1 MLSYSDALALVLDHA
16 APAAAAEWPLGE
28 AIGCVLAGDLHAK
41 TASPS
46 FDNAAMDGY
55 AIRSVDTAGAS
66 AEKPAH
72 LTVSRTLAAGDPG
85 TNVALSAG
93 EAARIMTGAPVP
105 PGAVSVIPV
114 EMTQQDGETVLISA
128 AYPAGRN
135 IRLKGSD
142 FAVGDLLLASG
153 TLITS
158 SAIPLLAASGHE
170 RFRVRPRPG
179 VWWISTGRELV
190 DEPGRQLLPGQ
201 IYNSSGPYGETAL
214 KAAGC
219 DCLGRTTVGDDGESF
234 RRALDA
240 ALASPVNVIISTGA
254 VSVGT
259 YDFVRAELEAMGA
272 EILLHRARVKPGKPI
287 LFAKLPD
294 GRHFFGLPGNP
305 VSTAM
310 GLRMFA
316 IPFLRALAGL
326 PAEQPVKA
334 RLSDAVSATKGFT
347 VFLKAGLFEDNGK
360 LMVTPF
366 NGQESYKLHSMALM
380 NAWIVHPEGI
390 ETLNGDEMVNCFP
403 ADRSL
408 FA

>member
-1 MLSYSDALALVLDHA
+1 MLSYPDALALVLDHA
-16 APAAAAEWPLGE
+16 APATPVERPLRE
-28 AIGCVLAGDLHAK
+28 AVGCVLAGDLHAK
-41 TASPS
+41 AASPS
-46 FDNAAMDGY
+46 FDNSAMDGY
-55 AIRSVDTAGAS
+55 AIRSVDTVGAS
-66 AEKPAH
+66 AEKPAR
-72 LTVSRTLAAGDPG
+72 LTISRTFAAGDAG

-93 EAARIMTGAPVP
+93 EAAGIMTGAPVP
-105 PGAVSVIPV
+105 PGAVSIIPV
-114 EMTQQDGETVLISA
+114 EMTQQDGDTVLISA
-128 AYPAGRN
+128 PYPAERN
-135 IRLKGSD
+135 IRRKGSD
-142 FAVGDLLLASG
+142 FAVGDLLLAGG

-158 SAIPLLAASGHE
+158 AAIPLLAASGHE
-170 RFRVRPRPG
+170 RFRVRPRPC

-214 KAAGC
+214 RAAGC

-234 RRALDA
+234 RRALDT
-240 ALASPVNVIISTGA
+240 ALESPADVIVSTGA

-259 YDFVRAELEAMGA
+259 YDFVRAEIEAMGA

-287 LFAKLPD
+287 LFAKLRD

-316 IPFLRALAGL
+316 VPFLRALAGL
-326 PAEQPVKA
+326 PTEAPVKA
-334 RLSDAVSATKGFT
+334 RLSDEVSATKGLT
-347 VFLKAGLFEDNGK
+347 VFLKAGLFEDDGR
-360 LMVTPF
+360 LVVTPF
-366 NGQESYKLHSMALM
+366 DGQESYKLHSMALM
-380 NAWIVHPEGI
+380 NAWIVHPEGV
-390 ETLNGDEMVNCFP
+390 ESLKGGEMVNCYP